1 MSIYL
6 IIFLIVSGFLIL
18 IAGLKLLK
26 RTLDRYQDP
35 FTGRNIEYL
44 GDLNKIMV
52 TTPDGSTA
60 EFLVNQRT
68 RRFVADNPHKA
79 TDLFKANLQKAEN
92 SFRFDSQGQAF
103 DDLPEFRFETF
114 NAAEAMLYKRFLD
127 NAGEWP
133 REHYLNQFTEL
144 RNNK

>member
-1 MSIYL
+1 MSFYL
-6 IIFLIVSGFLIL
+6 IIVLIVAGFVIL

-35 FTGRNIEYL
+35 FTGKNIEYF
-44 GDLNKIMV
+44 GDLNKIIV

-68 RRFVADNPHKA
+68 RKIVADNPHEA
-79 TDLFKANLQKAEN
+79 TDLFKANLQKAEY

-103 DDLPEFRFETF
+103 DDLPEFRFATF
-114 NAAEAMLYKRFLD
+114 NAAEAKLYKRFLD

-133 REHYLNQFTEL
+133 REHYINQFKEL
-144 RNNK
+144 G

>member
-1 MSIYL
+1 MSFYL
-6 IIFLIVSGFLIL
+6 IIVLIVAGFVIL

-35 FTGRNIEYL
+35 FTGKNIEYF
-44 GDLNKIMV
+44 GDLNKIIV

-68 RRFVADNPHKA
+68 RKIVADNPHEA
-79 TDLFKANLQKAEN
+79 ADLFKANLQKAGY
-92 SFRFDSQGQAF
+92 SFRFDSQGQVF
-103 DDLPEFRFETF
+103 DDLPEFRFATF
-114 NAAEAMLYKRFLD
+114 NAAEAKLYKRFLD

-133 REHYLNQFTEL
+133 REHYIKQFKEL
-144 RNNK
+144 G

>member
-1 MSIYL
+1 MSIYV
-6 IIFLIVSGFLIL
+6 IILLIVGSFVIL

-26 RTLDRYQDP
+26 RTLDKYQDP
-35 FTGRNIEYL
+35 FTGKNIEYL
-44 GDLNKIMV
+44 GDLNKIRV
-52 TTPDGSTA
+52 TTPGGSTA

-68 RRFVADNPHKA
+68 RKFVADNPHEA
-79 TDLFKANLQKAEN
+79 TDLFKANLQKSEY

-114 NAAEAMLYKRFLD
+114 NAAEAKLYKRFLD

-133 REHYLNQFTEL
+133 REHYINQFTEL
-144 RNNK
+144 HNK

>member
-1 MSIYL
+1 MSFYL
-6 IIFLIVSGFLIL
+6 IIFLIVAGFVIL
-18 IAGLKLLK
+18 IAGFKLLK

-35 FTGRNIEYL
+35 FTGKNIEYL
-44 GDLNKIMV
+44 GDLNKIRA

-68 RRFVADNPHKA
+68 RRFVADNPQEA

-103 DDLPEFRFETF
+103 DDLPDFRFETF
-114 NAAEAMLYKRFLD
+114 NAAEAKLYKRFLD

-133 REHYLNQFTEL
+133 REHYINQFTEL
-144 RNNK
+144 GKK

>member
-1 MSIYL
+1 MSLYL
-6 IIFLIVSGFLIL
+6 IIFLIVAGFVIL

-35 FTGRNIEYL
+35 FTGKNIEYL
-44 GDLNKIMV
+44 GDLNKIRV

-68 RRFVADNPHKA
+68 RRFVADNPQEA
-79 TDLFKANLQKAEN
+79 TDLFKANLQKDEN

-114 NAAEAMLYKRFLD
+114 NSAEAKLYKRFLD

-133 REHYLNQFTEL
+133 REHYINQFTEL
-144 RNNK
+144 GSK

>member
-1 MSIYL
+1 MSFYL
-6 IIFLIVSGFLIL
+6 IIFLIVAGFIIL

-35 FTGRNIEYL
+35 FTGKNIEYL
-44 GDLNKIMV
+44 GDLNKIRV

-68 RRFVADNPHKA
+68 RKFVADNPQKA
-79 TDLFKANLQKAEN
+79 TDLFKANLQKAEY

-114 NAAEAMLYKRFLD
+114 NAAEAKLYKRFLD

-133 REHYLNQFTEL
+133 REHYINQFTEL
-144 RNNK
+144 GNK